1 MKDLLSNP
9 TDGNAVEKNV
19 AKQLRYD
26 FKGYTR
32 WCTNEIELNRA
43 FSEQHK
49 NVLRFNL
56 TNSTWYY
63 YDGTKWVADTG
74 CTATRQYVEQF
85 ILKFIKYAEY
95 PNRDSAL
102 AKFARKYYK
111 VNNRD
116 SLIRDA
122 EKNSTFVSEDL
133 NTDTKQFNCQNG
145 TFDFRTLSLRYHNP
159 DDMISKI
166 SNVIYNPDAKSEEF
180 ERFIDEITLG
190 NAGLKDF
197 LQKILGYSL
206 LGDTEWDKCFILY
219 GATTRNGKTTLLE
232 TIRYL
237 MGGSNGYAM
246 STNPETFAETKRNS
260 SQPSEH
266 IARLQGCRFLIT
278 SEIPQNMF
286 LNGALLKQLTGKD
299 TITARF
305 LYGSTYEFTPQ
316 FKLFFCTNYL
326 PIVTDSSVFDSDRM
340 LVIPF
345 NRHFKP
351 EEQDRGLPER
361 LRSPENISGI
371 FNWLVEGYKKYLK
384 EGLTIPAVVRE
395 ATDDFRKKVEGIG
408 RASDGTKKQNAYI
421 DRFLTERLEICDGC
435 NILAKDVYK
444 EYCKWCRENGGLDMG
459 KSLFFNELRDRN
471 LLSDTGTIAGLTKN
485 NVVKG
490 YRFKSTE

>member
-1 MKDLLSNP
+1 MIELD
-9 TDGNAVEKNV
+9 
-19 AKQLRYD
+19 YY
-26 FKGYTR
+26 FKGYSR

-56 TNSTWYY
+56 TNTKWYY
-63 YDGTKWVADTG
+63 YDGKKWVADMG
-74 CTATRQYVEQF
+74 CAITKKYAEQF
-85 ILKFIKYAEY
+85 ILQFIKYAEFSKS
-95 PNRDSAL
+95 DL
-102 AKFARKYYK
+102 AFVRFARKYYNVAK
-111 VNNRD
+111 RN
-116 SLIRDA
+116 SLIQDA
-122 EKNSTFVSEDL
+122 EKNSTFVLEDL
-133 NTDTKQFNCQNG
+133 NTDTKQFNCKNG
-145 TFDFRTLSLRYHNP
+145 TFDFRTLSLRPHSPNN
-159 DDMISKI
+159 MISKI
-166 SNVIYNPDAKSEEF
+166 SNVFYDADAKSQDF
-180 ERFIDEITLG
+180 ERFMDEITLG
-190 NAGLKDF
+190 NAELKDF

-232 TIRYL
+232 TIRFL
-237 MGGSNGYAM
+237 MGGSDGYAM

-286 LNGALLKQLTGKD
+286 LNGALLKQVTGKD

-326 PIVTDSSVFDSDRM
+326 PIVSDSSVFDSDRM

-351 EEQDRGLPER
+351 EEQDKGLPAR

-371 FNWLVEGYKKYLK
+371 FNWLVEGYKTYLK
-384 EGLTIPAVVRE
+384 EGLTIPTVVRE
-395 ATDDFRKKVEGIG
+395 ATDDFRRKVEGIG
-408 RASDGTKKQNAYI
+408 RNSDGTKKQNAYI
-421 DRFLTERLEICDGC
+421 DRFLTERLEICDEC
-435 NILAKDVYK
+435 NILAKDVYN
-444 EYCKWCRENGGLDMG
+444 EYGKWCRENNGLDIG
-459 KSLFFNELRDRN
+459 KSLFFDELRDRN
-471 LLSDTGTIAGLTKN
+471 LLSETGTIAGLTKN
-485 NVVKG
+485 NVIKR